1 MRAVSTSVLRRP
13 DDVGRALGRGAAMQ
27 LAGRVLGLLCT
38 LVTIHL
44 AAGYLGVQRFGEFSL
59 VTDMAALLAEIGVSA
74 ILAREIGRRPER
86 TDTVA
91 ALLLGFRLTASLVV
105 VALAMAV
112 VPFLPYPNAVKHA
125 MLIAFVGSL
134 AGSIATFP
142 AAIFQV
148 NFRFDYIAA
157 SDLLARVAFLALIS
171 VAVVVHAP
179 LTLFAVPFAVAN
191 IAQLVFSFA
200 LSRRYWRIG
209 LSLDWRRSRELIR
222 DAILIGLVALIGLL
236 HFKADVLIM
245 SLMRPARD
253 VGIYSVAYRS
263 IEQVLFLPLMLTGT
277 LFPVLNRVVYARRTD
292 SQLPAALVMTLFSL
306 GLPVGIVLFALARPM
321 VTLLA
326 SDAFERAAA
335 PLAVLAFSVPFVF
348 GGTILTSLLVITGS
362 TRQLLGV
369 PLVALVVNVGLNLY
383 VVRHWGYMGAAVT
396 TVATETLCF
405 VGLLRAARRACS
417 LRFPLDRL
425 ARIAAATVAGWGVVV
440 ATADAPALV
449 TAAAGL
455 AAWSLVLGL
464 LRTVTRADVRT
475 MRVLIGRAAQP
486 PKLADVPG

>member
-59 VTDMAALLAEIGVSA
+59 VTDMAAL
-74 ILAREIGRRPER
+74 LAREIGRRPER

-263 IEQVLFLPLMLTGT
+263 IEQ
-277 LFPVLNRVVYARRTD
+277 
-292 SQLPAALVMTLFSL
+292 
-306 GLPVGIVLFALARPM
+306 
-321 VTLLA
+321 
-326 SDAFERAAA
+326 
-335 PLAVLAFSVPFVF
+335 
-348 GGTILTSLLVITGS
+348 
-362 TRQLLGV
+362 
-369 PLVALVVNVGLNLY
+369 
-383 VVRHWGYMGAAVT
+383 
-396 TVATETLCF
+396 
-405 VGLLRAARRACS
+405 
-417 LRFPLDRL
+417 
-425 ARIAAATVAGWGVVV
+425 
-440 ATADAPALV
+440 
-449 TAAAGL
+449 
-455 AAWSLVLGL
+455 
-464 LRTVTRADVRT
+464 
-475 MRVLIGRAAQP
+475 
-486 PKLADVPG
+486 